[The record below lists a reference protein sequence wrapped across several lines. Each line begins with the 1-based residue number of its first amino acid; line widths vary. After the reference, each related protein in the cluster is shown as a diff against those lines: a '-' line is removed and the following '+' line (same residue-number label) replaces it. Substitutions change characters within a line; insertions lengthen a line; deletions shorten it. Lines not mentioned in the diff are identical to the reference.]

1 MDPNTVIPAPTNS
14 SEPLATQRHQCG
26 RGPASSTLDWR
37 QSAACRGRDPELWF
51 SALPADRDLA
61 AGICASCPVQVRC
74 LATALTFEAATGGG
88 SHGLWGGYSERDR
101 RQTLDTVRSSSRRG
115 RSRWGSP
122 R

>member
-1 MDPNTVIPAPTNS
+1 MIPAPTEGPGPS
-14 SEPLATQRHQCG
+14 TTRGPRCG

-51 SALPADRDLA
+51 STLQADRDLA
-61 AGICASCPVQVRC
+61 AGICASCPVRLRC
-74 LATALTFEAATGGG
+74 LAAALTFEAATGGG
-88 SHGLWGGYSERDR
+88 SHGLWGGSPERDR
-101 RQTLDTVRSSSRRG
+101 RRTLETLRSSSRRG